1 MSEDR
6 RARTRTLI
14 QLGGLVEKSGLME
27 VLEIEMGQDLQKD
40 PNLFSK
46 VAILGA
52 IFNENMKIL
61 SSASDQEIAKWI
73 KAGRDVLKGVSENGD
88 V

>member
-14 QLGGLVEKSGLME
+14 QLGGLVEKSGLVE
-27 VLEIEMGQDLQKD
+27 VLGIEMGQDLQKD

-46 VAILGA
+46 VAILSA
-52 IFNENMKIL
+52 VLNENTTVL
-61 SSASDQEIAKWI
+61 SNSSDQDIAKWI
-73 KAGRDVLKGVSENGD
+73 AMGRDIIKDDHGD
-88 V
+88 I

>member
-1 MSEDR
+1 MSDDR

-27 VLEIEMGQDLQKD
+27 VLGIEIGQDLQKD

-46 VAILGA
+46 VAILSA
-52 IFNENMKIL
+52 VLNENTQVL
-61 SSASDQEIAKWI
+61 SNSSDQDLAKWI
-73 KAGRDVLKGVSENGD
+73 ALGRDMLRDEHGNF
-88 V
+88 

>member
-14 QLGGLVEKSGLME
+14 QLGGLVEKSGLMD
-27 VLEIEMGQDLQKD
+27 VLGLEMGQDLQKD

-46 VAILGA
+46 VAILSA
-52 IFNENMKIL
+52 IFNENTKIFTNI
-61 SSASDQEIAKWI
+61 SDGEIANWI
-73 KAGRDVLKGVSENGD
+73 KSGRDILKGD
-88 V
+88 T